1 MTVAEVDQHLAQK
14 LSKALSELPAAY
26 NQLHLFQLPGSRPSD
41 TGSKQRHGTLSTR
54 APLVLEVLDLLDRR
68 HKNDVEPTR
77 DNYELDKMAASRRQ
91 GVLPT
96 LSQWV
101 RLVDGE
107 LWDSDVSHSEPSDTP
122 TVDSECSWLHGHVDW
137 ITEQP
142 WLNEMADDLTR
153 MLKDCTLITGTDEH
167 TIKMTCTNLGCGWPV
182 TEEADGAWYRC
193 TGCGRS
199 WGRLELHKMAE
210 RKKPKPLAECAKL
223 AGVAERT
230 LKRYEE
236 AGHIKHVARD
246 GSRFL
251 YDIDEVMKAT
261 MNLRYRS
268 A

>member
-1 MTVAEVDQHLAQK
+1 VTVAEVDQHLVQK
-14 LSKALSELPAAY
+14 LSKALTELPAAY

-77 DNYELDKMAASRRQ
+77 DNYELDRLVGQRRL

-101 RLVDGE
+101 RLVDSE
-107 LWDSDVSHSEPSDTP
+107 QWDSGLVHAAPAEIP
-122 TVDSECSWLHGHVDW
+122 TVESECGWLQSHVEW
-137 ITEQP
+137 ISQQG
-142 WLNEMADDLTR
+142 WLQEIADDLTR
-153 MLKDCTLITGTDEH
+153 MLKDCTLITGTTEQH
-167 TIKMTCTNLGCGWPV
+167 IKMTCTNLGCGWPV
-182 TEEADGAWYRC
+182 QEEADGAWFKC

-210 RKKPKPLAECAKL
+210 RKKPKPLIECAKL
-223 AGVAERT
+223 AGVSDRT
-230 LKRYEE
+230 LNRLIE
-236 AGHIKHVARD
+236 AGLLKHVARD
-246 GSRFL
+246 GTRYL
-251 YDIDEVMKAT
+251 YDIDAVMKAT